1 MNEST
6 EIKIER
12 FEETTTAI
20 AAYFIIISIGVWVLN
35 LFFSITNIAESL
47 PLGDGLTL
55 SLGSTITFLL
65 ESINQLTDKNY
76 YLDTYLSNETMDKLV
91 NDLPLIV
98 IGVFPGVFGLSVKLV
113 YHLWTDQNFFSKYI
127 GNFKIFWISLILSTG
142 NILIFIHVSKLLGV
156 VCFIGLVIFWKYLEE
171 KWAKEDKLE
180 EEKKEKENKEN
191 NQF

>member
-55 SLGSTITFLL
+55 SLGSIITFLL

-91 NDLPLIV
+91 NDVPLIV
-98 IGVFPGVFGLSVKLV
+98 IGVIPGVFGLSVKLV
-113 YHLWTDQNFFSKYI
+113 YHLWTDQNFF
-127 GNFKIFWISLILSTG
+127 
-142 NILIFIHVSKLLGV
+142 
-156 VCFIGLVIFWKYLEE
+156 
-171 KWAKEDKLE
+171 
-180 EEKKEKENKEN
+180 
-191 NQF
+191 

>member
-1 MNEST
+1 MNKST

-47 PLGDGLTL
+47 PLGDGLRL
-55 SLGSTITFLL
+55 SLGSIITFLL

-91 NDLPLIV
+91 NDVPLIV
-98 IGVFPGVFGLSVKLV
+98 IGVIPGVFGLSVKLV

-191 NQF
+191 NKF

>member
-76 YLDTYLSNETMDKLV
+76 YLDTYLSNETMYKLV